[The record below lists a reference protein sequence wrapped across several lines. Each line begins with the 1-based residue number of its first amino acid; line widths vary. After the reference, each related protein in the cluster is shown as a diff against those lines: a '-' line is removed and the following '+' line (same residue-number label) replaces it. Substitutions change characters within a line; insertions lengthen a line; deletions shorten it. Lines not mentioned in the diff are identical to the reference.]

1 MRQPKQEEMWVWING
16 NVVPR
21 SQGTISVF
29 DHSFIYGD
37 GVFEGIKVFL
47 GRIFHLASHI
57 RRLFASA
64 RFLAIDIPAS
74 EADICRAIV
83 ELVRQN
89 NMPGGYVRPIVTRGE
104 GPLGL
109 RNMDRLGRPN
119 MVIICQRDRIKT
131 EQELLATGL
140 RAKTVATRRTPPGC
154 LDPRAKT
161 CNYLNNIL
169 ADLERRAAGVDFG
182 LMLDTEGYVCEGPA
196 ENVFIVKDGRLETPL
211 AAKCLDGITRRSVM
225 VAARRARWPVREA
238 NLTLYDV
245 YTADEMFAT
254 GSMNEITWIR
264 EVDGRP
270 IGDGKAGPV
279 SRKLLKVLRE
289 EGFRTGVRVFGHSK
303 SGR

>member
-1 MRQPKQEEMWVWING
+1 VGVDQRENLAKE
-16 NVVPR
+16 
-21 SQGTISVF
+21 SSYHF
-29 DHSFIYGD
+29 DLRLQFLYGD
-37 GVFEGIKVFL
+37 GAFEGIKVFR
-47 GRIFHLASHI
+47 GRIFHLGRHI

-74 EADICRAIV
+74 EKEMCQAVI
-83 ELVRQN
+83 ELVRHN
-89 NMPGGYVRPIVTRGE
+89 NMREGYVRPVVTRGE

-109 RNMDRLGRPN
+109 RNMDDLGRPN

-131 EQELLATGL
+131 EEELLATGL
-140 RAKTVATRRTPPGC
+140 RAKTVATRRTPPEC

-196 ENVFIVKDGRLETPL
+196 ENVFIAKNGRLETPL
-211 AAKCLDGITRRSVM
+211 ASKCLDGITRQAVLA
-225 VAARRARWPVREA
+225 AARRAGWPVREG

-254 GSMNEITWIR
+254 GSMNEVTWIR
-264 EVDGRP
+264 EVDGRL
-270 IGDGKAGPV
+270 IGGGEAGPM
-279 SRKLLKVLRE
+279 SRRILSVLRK
-289 EGFRTGVRVFGHSK
+289 EGFRAGARVFEDSK
-303 SGR
+303 TGR